1 MRAGVEPRGFEMTPN
16 VRHHRGR
23 LGGKRNGRMRH
34 VTVDVVDSEADALE
48 MKRRDRT
55 VECFRFVD
63 ERLQFFSVRLIGAN
77 EREEIGEAV
86 LCRLP
91 AVRGHVRTIVDC
103 GAPRSPRSA
112 SSARVRYSVGVER
125 GRARIEPPDLSEKG
139 GLKDGQPQRS
149 DERLFMQLLA
159 FGGCTDQQGL
169 TRALQQARVDGVLYE
184 DVNDPHG
191 VAVLSL
197 SSRPEVFVEGVRRVL
212 ATFPGLVLKPE
223 FAMLG
228 RTYSLGY
235 EPDLR
240 ETLVD
245 RPRRTVLNPDWRWAV
260 WYPLRRNGKF
270 AQLSDQDQRTIL
282 AEHGAIGMSFG
293 AGDFAHDI
301 RLACHGLNKSDN
313 DFVIGLIGKEL
324 FPLSAVVQAMRKT
337 QQTALY
343 LDRLGPFFVGRA
355 MWQSIVG

>member
-1 MRAGVEPRGFEMTPN
+1 
-16 VRHHRGR
+16 
-23 LGGKRNGRMRH
+23 
-34 VTVDVVDSEADALE
+34 
-48 MKRRDRT
+48 
-55 VECFRFVD
+55 
-63 ERLQFFSVRLIGAN
+63 
-77 EREEIGEAV
+77 
-86 LCRLP
+86 
-91 AVRGHVRTIVDC
+91 
-103 GAPRSPRSA
+103 
-112 SSARVRYSVGVER
+112 VER

-301 RLACHGLNKSDN
+301 RLACHGLDKSDN